1 MSAGTTNDTELLVR
15 LSRRQLGVA
24 LGLVV
29 LLGASTLAIVGVPES
44 AAAAGAGKLFLL
56 FPLIITIAL
65 LALRSSAKRAG
76 VSTNPANPAM
86 KAVISDELRQA
97 SQARAWRNGF
107 MAMLMLQPLLAL
119 GLTWASAPNPAALMA
134 TASVLAGGIVTLASL
149 LYYDR

>member
-1 MSAGTTNDTELLVR
+1 MSAGTTNDTEVLVR

-29 LLGASTLAIVGVPES
+29 LLGASTLAIVAFPDS
-44 AAAAGAGKLFLL
+44 AAAAGVGKLFVLL
-56 FPLIITIAL
+56 PLIITIAL

-76 VSTNPANPAM
+76 VSTNPGTPAM
-86 KAVISDELRQA
+86 KAILNDELRQA

-107 MAMLMLQPLLAL
+107 MAMMMLQPLLAL
-119 GLTWASAPNPAALMA
+119 GLTWASAPNPVALMA
-134 TASVLAGGIVTLASL
+134 TASVLAGVVVMLASL